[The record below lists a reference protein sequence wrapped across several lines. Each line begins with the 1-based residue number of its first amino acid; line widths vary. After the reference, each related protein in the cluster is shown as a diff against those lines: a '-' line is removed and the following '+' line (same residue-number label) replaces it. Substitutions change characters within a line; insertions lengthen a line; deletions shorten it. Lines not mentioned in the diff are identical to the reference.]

1 MTETFREPVANIKQQ
16 KKRIRTAERQRME
29 NLQYRSTLKTFFRR
43 LGVAIDE
50 GDAEKVSA
58 EHLQYQKLV
67 DLAAARKALHP
78 NTAARKKSRAARMVA
93 AGPRE
98 VKKKPRKA
106 ATAAT
111 ARKAPTRKAVAKK

>member
-1 MTETFREPVANIKQQ
+1 MANIKQQ

-43 LGVAIDE
+43 LNSAIDE
-50 GDAEKVSA
+50 GDADKVSA

-67 DLAAARKALHP
+67 DLAASRKALHP
-78 NTAARKKSRAARMVA
+78 NTAARKKSRAARLVA

-106 ATAAT
+106 ATTAT
-111 ARKAPTRKAVAKK
+111 ARKATTRKAAPKAK